1 MTAEERLA
9 MAFVSEHPDE
19 AARLLERVDARDA
32 VTIVGTVSPPVGAH
46 LLRVMAPSAAAS
58 CVTALDEATLVPII
72 DVLPLDDAAG
82 LLRTLD
88 AARRDAVVSRASE
101 DRREQLRALLS
112 FPENTAG
119 AVADPLAL
127 ALPDDMTVAE
137 AQKQLRGSDQH
148 LFYYV
153 YVVKRDRTLVGALAI
168 PELMAA
174 RPRATLADAMRRDL
188 VTLDA
193 HLDLATIVA
202 HPAWRELDAMP
213 VVDHGGRLVGAIRHK
228 TMRQLAGAR
237 PRPMS
242 ATIAGLSELYW
253 VGVSGMLA
261 SLAPQ
266 SVRAAEEDDH
276 VEG

>member
-1 MTAEERLA
+1 

-32 VTIVGTVSPPVGAH
+32 AAIVGTVSPPVAAH
-46 LLRVMAPSAAAS
+46 VLRVMAPSAAAS
-58 CVTALDEATLVPII
+58 CVTALDEPTLVTII
-72 DVLPLDDAAG
+72 DALPLDHAAA
-82 LLRTLD
+82 LLRTQD
-88 AARRDAVVSRASE
+88 AARREAVVSRVSE
-101 DRREQLRALLS
+101 DRREQLRMLLS

-127 ALPDDMTVAE
+127 ALPEDMTVAE

-148 LFYYV
+148 LFYYL
-153 YVVKRDRTLVGALAI
+153 YVEKRDRTLVGALAI

-174 RPRATLADAMRRDL
+174 RPRQTLSDAMRRDL
-188 VTLDA
+188 VRLDA
-193 HLDLATIVA
+193 HLDLATVVA

-213 VVDHGGRLVGAIRHK
+213 VVDHVGRLVGAIRHK

-242 ATIAGLSELYW
+242 VTIAGLSELYW
-253 VGVSGMLA
+253 VGMSGMIA

-266 SVRAAEEDDH
+266 SVRLAEEDDH
-276 VEG
+276 VES